1 MKEHN
6 QNWPET
12 TDYPHRIVIV
22 GGSESGKTIALF
34 NLINHEPDIEKTLL
48 YAKYPYEAKYQL
60 LINKRKSTG
69 LKYVSDSKDFIGY
82 PNDMDGIYKNIE
94 EYNPKKKRKMLIIF
108 DEMTADRLSNKK
120 LNPIVSNSIIY

>member
-6 QNWPET
+6 PNWPET
-12 TDYPHRIVIV
+12 TDYPRRIVIV

-120 LNPIVSNSIIY
+120 LNPIFRNSIIY